1 MQSKHFVWISLTAI
15 AFFVLTTATLAR
27 AHDTPEPADTLVEKV
42 RQATRQFQD
51 VEAAKEAGYADA
63 RVCVSGLDEG
73 AMGVHFVNGELFS
86 DTEPDPELHVL
97 RYWCT
102 NRRTDNCDSLPWSM
116 SLSQRSGTK
125 DTQR

>member
-27 AHDTPEPADTLVEKV
+27 AHRTPEPAETLVETV
-42 RQATRQFQD
+42 RQATRKFQD

-73 AMGVHFVNGELFS
+73 AMGVHFANGALFS
-86 DTEPDPELHVL
+86 DSELV
-97 RYWCT
+97 
-102 NRRTDNCDSLPWSM
+102 P
-116 SLSQRSGTK
+116 GAA
-125 DTQR
+125 